1 MKERIWI
8 RFRNLSKSARI
19 KRGVTLCAEACISA
33 VCLIM
38 AVVYGA
44 NGDPY
49 NRLFTCLMTGLLLWV
64 PIAVER
70 IAKHRF
76 SFTQHLAFI
85 ILLAGGAL
93 AGSVFYLFYLTDWY
107 DCFMHVVAGYVL
119 MIFLLTLHCKKL
131 TEIEEG
137 GLNDKKSALSCTLTL
152 LLASLGTACLWELIE
167 FMGDMLFGQTSQGVI
182 PDGVREMIAE
192 QGYTGVR
199 ANWEAIK
206 YVSVRDTDLDMLCHA
221 GGSIVFCIHYL
232 VHVFAKKNLGMGFLV
247 SDIKG
252 EEMNTA
258 SR

>member
-1 MKERIWI
+1 
-8 RFRNLSKSARI
+8 
-19 KRGVTLCAEACISA
+19 
-33 VCLIM
+33 
-38 AVVYGA
+38 
-44 NGDPY
+44 
-49 NRLFTCLMTGLLLWV
+49 
-64 PIAVER
+64 
-70 IAKHRF
+70 
-76 SFTQHLAFI
+76 
-85 ILLAGGAL
+85 
-93 AGSVFYLFYLTDWY
+93 
-107 DCFMHVVAGYVL
+107 

-137 GLNDKKSALSCTLTL
+137 CLKDKKSALSCTLTL

-258 SR
+258 LR

>member
-38 AVVYGA
+38 AVVYGV

-70 IAKHRF
+70 LAKHRF

-93 AGSVFYLFYLTDWY
+93 AGSVFYLFYLTNWY

-131 TEIEEG
+131 TEIEESC
-137 GLNDKKSALSCTLTL
+137 LKDKKSALSCTLTL

-206 YVSVRDTDLDMLCHA
+206 YVSVRDTDLDMLCHT

-232 VHVFAKKNLGMGFLV
+232 VHIFAKKNLGMGFLV